1 MPSFGTPRGMR
12 DSMPADEI
20 ARKRAVAAIERVFQR
35 YGFDPLDTPALE
47 SIETLEAK
55 CGEDLLQQ
63 IFRVDGMGMR
73 FDLTVPLARVVAANA
88 SLQKPFKRYC
98 IAKVWRREEP
108 QRGRFREF
116 LQADIDIVGSASVA
130 CEAELLACAADALRA
145 LGFGEFTIRL
155 NSRKTVN
162 ALLEKAGVADTQR
175 TGAMRSLDKLD
186 KQGKDAVMA
195 ELLSKGMSGECIS
208 SIFSCIALSAEELKR
223 KLGAGSGVEELE
235 EIARIADGYGIADKI
250 RLDFSLMRGLG
261 YYTGPVF
268 EIVADKGIGS
278 VAGGG
283 RYDGLS
289 ALYGADLPAAGI
301 SLGIERLMELLRER
315 KALGN
320 KKTLTQVYVA
330 AAKPEFAARA
340 LEAARA
346 LRSAGV
352 NAQTDLLQR
361 SLRRQFEYASAQG
374 IPFVAIIG
382 EKEAKQGKITLR
394 NLSSGEEK
402 MLMLGEAAE
411 AIANESR
418 A

>member
-1 MPSFGTPRGMR
+1 
-12 DSMPADEI
+12 
-20 ARKRAVAAIERVFQR
+20 
-35 YGFDPLDTPALE
+35 
-47 SIETLEAK
+47 
-55 CGEDLLQQ
+55 
-63 IFRVDGMGMR
+63 MGLR
-73 FDLTVPLARVVAANA
+73 FDLTVPLARVAAST
-88 SLQKPFKRYC
+88 SLPKPFKRYC

-116 LQADIDIVGSASVA
+116 LQADIDIIGSSSMA

-145 LGFGEFTIRL
+145 LGFEFTIRL

-162 ALLEKAGVADTQR
+162 ALLEKAGVAAAQR
-175 TGAMRSLDKLD
+175 TDAMRSLDKLD
-186 KQGKDAVMA
+186 KQGRAAVEA
-195 ELLSKGMSGECIS
+195 ELLSKGLAGECVGN
-208 SIFSCIALSAEELKR
+208 IFNSIALSAEELKR
-223 KLGAGSGVEELE
+223 TLGDGSGIEELE
-235 EIARIADGYGIADKI
+235 EIARIADGYGIADRI

-268 EIVADKGIGS
+268 EIAAGSIGS

-289 ALYGADLPAAGI
+289 ALYGAELPAAGI

-315 KALGN
+315 GAPG
-320 KKTLTQVYVA
+320 KKTLVQVYVA
-330 AAKPEFAARA
+330 AAKPEFAGQA
-340 LEAARA
+340 LSAARA

-361 SLRRQFEYASAQG
+361 SLRRQFEYASSQG

-394 NLSSGEEK
+394 NLASGEEK
-402 MLMLGEAAE
+402 MLALGEAAE
-411 AIANESR
+411 AVADESR